1 MELITPK
8 ATPKSH
14 PPNTIR
20 LVSTS
25 TTPEHVTPEPA
36 NAPNTVVTQDGERIN
51 KRELKR
57 RSFAWQLYDVGNS
70 AFQAVVVTFVFA
82 TYLASDYFIDPDIVA
97 LGAANAEDPAYLN
110 AQAGSQ
116 QVMSGLDLAAAIIV
130 AVIAPA
136 LGRSADGSRKRKT
149 YLAVFSG
156 ITIACMLLMFFVYPE
171 AKFLVFGATLLAVGK
186 VFSDLAEVN
195 YNSMLSQV
203 STKENV
209 GRVSGTGWGLGYIG
223 SIVLLLVLLVLFLQ
237 DFNGDEPGIGLF
249 GVPDGLDGQALN
261 IRLAVVVAAL
271 WFIAFVIPLLR
282 RVPEA
287 DARVTVKRV
296 NFFQAYGE
304 LWKTLVWLWQNDRK
318 LLQFLLSSAIFRDG
332 LGAIFAWGAVLAA
345 QVYGFSGS
353 EVIYFAVAANLAA
366 GFGTL
371 ASGFLDDRFGPK
383 TVIVASLV
391 SLLIAGT
398 VLMFTSNDKSVFWVL
413 GLILCLF
420 VGPVQSASRSY
431 LSRAV
436 PAGHEGEIFGLY
448 ATTGRAAGWIA
459 NLLYFAFISWLM
471 VPKAG
476 VWGILITLALGLVI
490 LLTVP
495 AKRGVVKLRE

>member
-1 MELITPK
+1 MTSEPDN
-8 ATPKSH
+8 AT
-14 PPNTIR
+14 TR
-20 LVSTS
+20 
-25 TTPEHVTPEPA
+25 TTVT
-36 NAPNTVVTQDGERIN
+36 TQDGERVTE
-51 KRELKR
+51 RELKR

-82 TYLASDYFIDPDIVA
+82 TYLASDYFIDPEIAA
-97 LGAANAEDPAYLN
+97 LGELNPEDPLYLT

-116 QVMSGLDLAAAIIV
+116 QIMSGLDLAAAIIV

-136 LGRSADGSRKRKT
+136 LGRSADGSKKRKFF
-149 YLAVFSG
+149 LALFSG
-156 ITIACMLLMFFVYPE
+156 ITIACMLAMFFVFPE
-171 AKFLVFGATLLAVGK
+171 ARFLVLGATLLAIGK

-195 YNSMLSQV
+195 YNSMLAQV

-237 DFNGDEPGIGLF
+237 DFNGDEPGIGLL
-249 GVPDGLDGQALN
+249 GVAEGVDGQALN
-261 IRLAVVVAAL
+261 IRLAVVVSAL
-271 WFIAFVIPLLR
+271 WFIAFIIPLLR

-287 DARVTVKRV
+287 QAPASVKRV
-296 NFFQAYGE
+296 NFLQAYGE
-304 LWKTLVWLWQNDRK
+304 LWKTIVWLWRHDRK

-345 QVYGFSGS
+345 QVYGFSSS

-383 TVIVASLV
+383 TVIISSLV
-391 SLLIAGT
+391 CLLIAGV
-398 VLMFTSNDKSVFWVL
+398 VLMFSSNDQAVFWVL

-431 LSRAV
+431 LSRAI

-459 NLLYFAFISWLM
+459 NLLYFAFITWLM
-471 VPKAG
+471 QPKAG
-476 VWGILITLALGLVI
+476 VWGILITLALGLAL

-495 AKRGVVKLRE
+495 AKREVVKLR

>member
-1 MELITPK
+1 M
-8 ATPKSH
+8 
-14 PPNTIR
+14 
-20 LVSTS
+20 STS
-25 TTPEHVTPEPA
+25 TTPESGDSKTK
-36 NAPNTVVTQDGERIN
+36 TSLLTTQDGEQITV
-51 KRELKR
+51 KEQR
-57 RSFAWQLYDVGNS
+57 RRAFAWQLYDVGNS

-82 TYLASDYFIDPDIVA
+82 TYLASDYFIDPEIVA
-97 LGAANAEDPAYLN
+97 LGTANPEDSAYLN

-116 QVMSGLDLAAAIIV
+116 QIMSGLDLAAAIIV

-136 LGRSADGSRKRKT
+136 LGRSADGSKKRKL
-149 YLAVFSG
+149 YLALFSG
-156 ITIACMLLMFFVYPE
+156 VTIACMLAMFFVFPE
-171 AKFLVFGATLLAVGK
+171 AKFLVLGATLLSVGK

-195 YNSMLSQV
+195 YNAMLSQV
-203 STKENV
+203 STKQNV

-237 DFNGDEPGIGLF
+237 DFNGDAPGSGLLA
-249 GVPDGLDGQALN
+249 VASGLDGDALN
-261 IRLAVVVAAL
+261 IRLAVVVSAL
-271 WFIAFVIPLLR
+271 WFICFVIPLLR

-287 DARVTVKRV
+287 DAKVGVKRV
-296 NFFQAYGE
+296 SFFQAYGE
-304 LWKTLVWLWQNDRK
+304 LWKTITWLWKHDRK

-345 QVYGFSGS
+345 QVYGFTSS

-371 ASGFLDDRFGPK
+371 ISGYLDDRFGPK
-383 TVIVASLV
+383 AVIIASLIC
-391 SLLIAGT
+391 LLIVGGT
-398 VLMFTSNDKSVFWVL
+398 MMFTSNEKSVFWVV

-459 NLLYFAFISWLM
+459 NLLYFAFITWIM
-471 VPKAG
+471 QPKAG
-476 VWGILITLALGLVI
+476 VWGILITLALGLVL

-495 AKRGVVKLRE
+495 AKRGVVKLQQADHQ